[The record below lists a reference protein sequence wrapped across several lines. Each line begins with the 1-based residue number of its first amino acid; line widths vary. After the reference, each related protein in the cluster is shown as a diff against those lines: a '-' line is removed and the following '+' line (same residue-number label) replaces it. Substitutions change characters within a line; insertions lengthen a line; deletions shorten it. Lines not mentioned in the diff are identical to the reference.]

1 MATQHNNSVA
11 RAFAI
16 LDLFSESRPHL
27 SAGDVAQELSLNN
40 VTAHRFLHSLEA
52 AGALVPVSR
61 GTYRLGHLFVDL
73 ARRVTSHRALA
84 ETVQPVLDRVSDRL
98 NESAM
103 ATVFEGDTVICLA
116 TTVPKR
122 HLFVDLRP
130 GMRLE
135 AYCTSQ
141 GKVWLASLE
150 TKTLTKLLDQMQL
163 KGLTSRTI
171 TSRDMLEQEIVAV
184 REQGYAI
191 NDEEREE
198 GLRTIAVPVVGHD
211 GQMITGLSVYGPVT
225 RMNNE
230 ALELAHAAL
239 REAADEL
246 VDALY
251 GRNARRAQ
259 TQHR

>member
-1 MATQHNNSVA
+1 MAVQHNNSVA

-27 SAGDVAQELSLNN
+27 TAGDVARALSLNN

-52 AGALVPVSR
+52 VGALVPVSR

-73 ARRVTSHRALA
+73 ARRVTSHQALA
-84 ETVQPVLDRVSDRL
+84 ETAQPVLDWVAETL

-103 ATVFEGDTVICLA
+103 ASVFEGGSVVCLA
-116 TTVPKR
+116 TTKPKR

-135 AYCTSQ
+135 AHCTSQ
-141 GKVWLASLE
+141 GKIWLASLDD
-150 TKTLTKLLDQMQL
+150 KTLARVLDQMPL
-163 KGLTSRTI
+163 KGLTGRTI
-171 TSRDMLEQEIVAV
+171 TERPRLEREIATV

-191 NDEEREE
+191 NDGEREE
-198 GLRTIAVPVVGHD
+198 GLRTIAVPVLGRD
-211 GQMITGLSVYGPVT
+211 GRMITGLSVYGPAS
-225 RMNNE
+225 RIDNR
-230 ALELAHAAL
+230 ALEAAHAAL
-239 REAADEL
+239 KQAASRL

-251 GRNARRAQ
+251 GANALPR
-259 TQHR
+259 

>member
-1 MATQHNNSVA
+1 MAVQHNNSVA

-16 LDLFSESRPHL
+16 LEMFSESRPHL
-27 SAGDVAQELSLNN
+27 TAGDVARELSLNN

-73 ARRVTSHRALA
+73 ARRVTSHQALA
-84 ETVQPVLDRVSDRL
+84 ETAQPVLDWVAETL

-103 ATVFEGDTVICLA
+103 ASVFEGGSVICLA
-116 TTVPKR
+116 TTKPKR

-135 AYCTSQ
+135 AHCTSQ
-141 GKVWLASLE
+141 GKVWLASLDD
-150 TKTLTKLLDQMQL
+150 KALSRALDQMPL
-163 KGLTSRTI
+163 VGLTERTI
-171 TSRDMLEQEIVAV
+171 TDRALLEREIESV

-191 NDEEREE
+191 NDGEREE
-198 GLRTIAVPVVGHD
+198 GLRTIAVPVVGRD
-211 GQMITGLSVYGPVT
+211 GRMITGLSVYGPAS
-225 RMNNE
+225 RINNE
-230 ALELAHAAL
+230 ALEHAHAAL
-239 REAADEL
+239 TEAARKI

-251 GRNARRAQ
+251 GRSALQA
-259 TQHR
+259 